1 MNKDD
6 FERYNEV
13 CTTISNK
20 HVKYKESVKDLEAEL
35 TKRQNEYNESI
46 KDLTEEKNQIYEQ
59 IKKTGKD
66 LLFQALCVLDREII
80 GHRFGVGWE
89 TAEKE
94 LGLIFTKFKDS
105 EYELSPKCRIRNI
118 VKITDD
124 YVVFNADEDLGDG
137 DYADGTVGIPIKY
150 FTSNLLYDKNYIN
163 EVAERTKQ
171 RITEEKK
178 EKERQEKIA
187 EIAALKARLAELE
200 SINTRY
206 AFIFDYDGS
215 WMVVC
220 YENNSE
226 CKYFNSAE
234 DDWNNALNYVDMFLE
249 NGGNKY
255 YYELP
260 SYDYL
265 EDIDVFGLPNEP
277 IASLSEFLTNKE

>member
-137 DYADGTVGIPIKY
+137 DYADGTVGIQLVFLLSILHQISYMIKII
-150 FTSNLLYDKNYIN
+150 SMK
-163 EVAERTKQ
+163 
-171 RITEEKK
+171 
-178 EKERQEKIA
+178 
-187 EIAALKARLAELE
+187 
-200 SINTRY
+200 
-206 AFIFDYDGS
+206 
-215 WMVVC
+215 
-220 YENNSE
+220 
-226 CKYFNSAE
+226 
-234 DDWNNALNYVDMFLE
+234 
-249 NGGNKY
+249 
-255 YYELP
+255 
-260 SYDYL
+260 
-265 EDIDVFGLPNEP
+265 
-277 IASLSEFLTNKE
+277 

>member
-1 MNKDD
+1 MNKID

-20 HVKYKESVKDLEAEL
+20 HAEYKESVKDLEAEL
-35 TKRQNEYNESI
+35 VKKQNEYKESV
-46 KDLTEEKNQIYEQ
+46 KDLTEEKNQMYEQ

-66 LLFQALCVLDREII
+66 LLFQAFCVLDKII
-80 GHRFGVGWE
+80 GYRFGTGWK
-89 TAEKE
+89 TGEKE

-105 EYELSPKCRIRNI
+105 EYELSPKCKIRSIANI
-118 VKITDD
+118 TED

-163 EVAERTKQ
+163 EVTERTKQ
-171 RITEEKK
+171 RIAKEKK
-178 EKERQEKIA
+178 EKERQDKIA

-200 SINTRY
+200 ETNTRY
-206 AFIFDYDGS
+206 AFIFDCNGS
-215 WMVVC
+215 WMIVY

-226 CKYFNSAE
+226 YKYFNSAE
-234 DDWNNALNYVDMFLE
+234 DDWDNALYYVDTFLE

-255 YYELP
+255 YYKVP
-260 SYDYL
+260 SYDYV
-265 EDIDVFGLPNEP
+265 EDIDIFELPNEP
-277 IASLSEFLTNKE
+277 IASLSEFLINKE